1 MGAASKPTMSMIT
14 RQKAWVTRVRRE
26 LRARGYYYE
35 SGFCTEASG
44 DQLLVNAAH
53 LLGDLYVPL
62 GTESTQPFIP
72 TKPSSSAPPWRPF
85 DRRVPIRW
93 HNDFSTRAGR
103 PELSL
108 SWIQRED
115 PAGPK
120 NGAWWVAS
128 SVAVLAKL
136 RETREGRRLTAE
148 LKEQAQPFG
157 YRDAGSWRPFRVIGS
172 GNRGFSKDRLRFYGP
187 ALEDGAL
194 LRFGEVPEYTKEIVS
209 RIEEAADAVREVLP
223 AATGSLLIVHNGLS
237 LHDRSPQTVTGPAE
251 RRRQALLCFVQRLH
265 QSQ

>member
-1 MGAASKPTMSMIT
+1 MTQTNLIQT
-14 RQKAWVTRVRRE
+14 EWLQQVRNS
-26 LRARGYYYE
+26 LRTRGYYYE
-35 SGFCTEASG
+35 PEFCNDAS
-44 DQLLVNAAH
+44 DANALIDAAK
-53 LLGDLYVPL
+53 LLGDILTPV
-62 GTESTQPFIP
+62 GTESTHPFIP

-115 PAGPK
+115 PAGPN

-128 SVAVLAKL
+128 SAAVLAKL
-136 RETREGRRLTAE
+136 CQSREGMRLAAD

-172 GNRGFSKDRLRFYGP
+172 GNRGFGKDRLRFYGP

-194 LRFGEVPEYTKEIVS
+194 LRFGKVPEHTKEIVS

-251 RRRQALLCFVQRLH
+251 RRRQALLCFVKRLH
-265 QSQ
+265 QPL